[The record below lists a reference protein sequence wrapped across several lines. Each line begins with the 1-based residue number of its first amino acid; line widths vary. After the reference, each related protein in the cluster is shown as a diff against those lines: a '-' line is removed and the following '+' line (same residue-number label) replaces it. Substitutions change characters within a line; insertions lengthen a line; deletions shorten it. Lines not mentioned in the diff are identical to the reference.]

1 MKLSSWFAYAKSQR
15 CWPSLH
21 SLCLA
26 REATEGERMIRMKLR
41 LPWLVHELV
50 HDIGSYIYI
59 LVYIIYIYIYLFIY
73 LCDHNWSYVFLCLL
87 ERSSDMGHGPF
98 SNFTPIFSH
107 PQSWAHGE
115 YPMIYRCEL
124 VWTWWIL
131 WFYGGIP
138 MVISCVPEKKTSHRI
153 SMVFGVNSQFYGSLG
168 EYPSVNWHSYWTMDH
183 RNRWFTYS
191 MVIFHSWCKRLKE
204 ANHLFFPFKI

>member
-59 LVYIIYIYIYLFIY
+59 YLYIIFIYIYIYL
-73 LCDHNWSYVFLCLL
+73 CNHNWSYVFLCLL

-107 PQSWAHGE
+107 PQSWAMANIPWFTGVNWCEPGEFYGFMGESPWSFHVFPKKKLAIE
-115 YPMIYRCEL
+115 YPWFL
-124 VWTWWIL
+124 VLIAN
-131 WFYGGIP
+131 
-138 MVISCVPEKKTSHRI
+138 
-153 SMVFGVNSQFYGSLG
+153 SMVHWGNTLQ
-168 EYPSVNWHSYWTMDH
+168 
-183 RNRWFTYS
+183 
-191 MVIFHSWCKRLKE
+191 
-204 ANHLFFPFKI
+204 